1 MIIRGHW
8 STVVLAAICWLGEIA
23 TAPAQQL
30 PQAVIGVID
39 FQGILRQSQ
48 AAKGIQPEIKKLR
61 EKFQA
66 SVQSQGR
73 NFRATEQELTRQ
85 RSLLSP
91 EAYAQKRKE
100 FQLRAREAQRNVQER
115 KRSIDRM
122 LGMAMNKISKALL
135 EIVAAMARER
145 SINIVLQRALV
156 VYAPR
161 QFDISAEVLRRL
173 NKQLPSV
180 ALQMPVAK

>member
-1 MIIRGHW
+1 MAQDDREKDGCERDR
-8 STVVLAAICWLGEIA
+8 LQEEDDDNEEKDNGEQQQAEIA
-23 TAPAQQL
+23 L
-30 PQAVIGVID
+30 GCRLGDRSCRGDRV
-39 FQGILRQSQ
+39 
-48 AAKGIQPEIKKLR
+48 
-61 EKFQA
+61 
-66 SVQSQGR
+66 VQSQER
-73 NFRATEQELTRQ
+73 KFRATEQELTRQ

-145 SINIVLQRALV
+145 SINIVLQRPLV

-180 ALQMPVAK
+180 AVQMPVAK